1 MKRLL
6 PYLIL
11 IILGIFLYNYA
22 HTTSEN
28 LYYIQG
34 NTKKEPLSVEE
45 IKKDKTIICS
55 DCGMMVKKLNT
66 SAQVVTPD
74 GETYFFDDVGCMIR
88 WVNEN
93 NFDFEK
99 DVEMFVFVPECSCY
113 IDAYD
118 AWYIRD
124 GITPIGYGV
133 IAYGTSMAALR
144 SDLTRSD
151 QEYGFNNFKDK
162 DTEKE
167 IYEFDEVKL
176 YVLRGETLLHPL
188 IKKIILNN

>member
-6 PYLIL
+6 PYLLL

-22 HTTSEN
+22 QSTSEN
-28 LYYIQG
+28 IYCVKG
-34 NTKKEPLSVEE
+34 NTKKEPLPIEE
-45 IKKDKTIICS
+45 IKKDKKIICS
-55 DCGMMVKKLNT
+55 DCGMMVKMLNT
-66 SAQVVTPD
+66 SAQVVTPS

-88 WVNEN
+88 WVDKNSFKN
-93 NFDFEK
+93 
-99 DVEMFVFVPECSCY
+99 DVQMFVFVPECSCY

-133 IAYGTSMAALR
+133 IAYGTSMGALR

-151 QEYGFNNFKDK
+151 QEYGFNNYKEKDADK
-162 DTEKE
+162 S

-176 YVLRGETLLHPL
+176 YVLRGETLLHP
-188 IKKIILNN
+188 IMKKIILNK